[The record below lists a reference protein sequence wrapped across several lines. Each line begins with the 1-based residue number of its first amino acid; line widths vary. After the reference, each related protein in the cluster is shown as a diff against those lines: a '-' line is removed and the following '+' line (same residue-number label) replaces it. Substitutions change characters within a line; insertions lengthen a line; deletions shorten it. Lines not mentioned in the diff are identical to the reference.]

1 MRTDVIIFSLCDFSF
16 FYYYFDI
23 LGNEHQVLLPD
34 YPLAAF

>member
-1 MRTDVIIFSLCDFSF
+1 MWLFSVSVIF

>member
-1 MRTDVIIFSLCDFSF
+1 MRTDVIIFSLCDFF

-34 YPLAAF
+34 YRLAAF